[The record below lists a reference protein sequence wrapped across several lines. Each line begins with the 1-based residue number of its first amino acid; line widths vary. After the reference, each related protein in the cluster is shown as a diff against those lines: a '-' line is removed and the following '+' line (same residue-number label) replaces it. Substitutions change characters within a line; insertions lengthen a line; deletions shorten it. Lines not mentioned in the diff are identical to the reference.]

1 MRGCPGAKGRSQGN
15 KCWGRRSLCPGA
27 EAVLRNPRDD
37 GQPFHPRP
45 RVSTEA
51 RSSVHPPPTSE
62 GEASTCTMLTGKS
75 RSRCGRGSWAP
86 RCKGHTQHRMHM
98 EAASTDP
105 AGPPLGFTHPPG
117 ARGSTST
124 VLPAT
129 MPPVPV
135 ESSSLHGQSPGPSRA
150 GDTAGSLALPQG
162 PRCDRGSFPS
172 EGREAGGKGGGGG
185 GGGEPGWTQGP
196 GTDAGA
202 GPWIPELFWL
212 PTGAR
217 PWAPALHGPN
227 PEPLQPLTLE
237 APLEG
242 APGGDRE

>member
-1 MRGCPGAKGRSQGN
+1 MDAAPGLPDARDTRSIVCTWRQLPQTLLGHRWASLTHQEPGAPQAPSCLRPCLPSPWKALPSTGRAQAPVGQETQQ
-15 KCWGRRSLCPGA
+15 
-27 EAVLRNPRDD
+27 EALLFLRDR
-37 GQPFHPRP
+37 G
-45 RVSTEA
+45 VTE
-51 RSSVHPPPTSE
+51 
-62 GEASTCTMLTGKS
+62 
-75 RSRCGRGSWAP
+75 
-86 RCKGHTQHRMHM
+86 
-98 EAASTDP
+98 
-105 AGPPLGFTHPPG
+105 
-117 ARGSTST
+117 
-124 VLPAT
+124 
-129 MPPVPV
+129 
-135 ESSSLHGQSPGPSRA
+135 GPSPVRA
-150 GDTAGSLALPQG
+150 EKQVA
-162 PRCDRGSFPS
+162 RV
-172 EGREAGGKGGGGG
+172 EEAG